1 MWPLRMIFSCYCY
14 SDLLSLPVQIYF
26 FVVWKSLHVLQ
37 SFYGSA
43 GLNVFLSKS
52 SRSHSVW

>member
-43 GLNVFLSKS
+43 GLNVFLSI
-52 SRSHSVW
+52 RPNL